1 MQSTRTKVWDNLMG
15 RYVKQDDEI
24 VYQQDDG
31 EITAWFSG
39 FEEKMTL
46 PHEGSSGYKKIFYL
60 LVMAGIIYLILI
72 FALY

>member
-1 MQSTRTKVWDNLMG
+1 MG
-15 RYVKQDDEI
+15 KYLEQDGEF

-31 EITAWFSG
+31 EITAWFNG

-60 LVMAGIIYLILI
+60 LVLAGILYLIIL
-72 FALY
+72 FTLY